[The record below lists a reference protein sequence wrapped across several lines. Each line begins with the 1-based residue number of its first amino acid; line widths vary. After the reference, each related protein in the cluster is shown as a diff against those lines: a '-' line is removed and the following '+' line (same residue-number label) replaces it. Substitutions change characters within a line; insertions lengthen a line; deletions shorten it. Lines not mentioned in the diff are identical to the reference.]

1 MSLRA
6 LAVGF
11 VCFSFSAVPAAA
23 QQSTATPGSSQ
34 GSIEGHTLSMDG
46 QPLRKTNLILRPIPV
61 FNGGRGGAGG
71 AAGASPVQPPTP
83 FGTTSDAS
91 GKFIFT
97 GLDPGRYTLMA
108 EHAGY
113 LTTQYGT
120 KRTGGGLPTGNP
132 IINLTAGQHVTEINI
147 QLAPQAVISGKVTDQ
162 DGDPMPRVRVSG
174 MRRMYGIG
182 GSRLMNQGG
191 GSTDDNGE
199 YHLTNLTPGRY
210 YISFT
215 PMRMGMFENTRRAG
229 GDAGAPEMGY
239 GTTYYP
245 GSPDLQGAVAVDVAE
260 GEEKNGM
267 NLQIHQVPVYHIR
280 GKLTGDLPAAEPGV
294 GPMAGRIQISATPP
308 GSGMFGMNSQM
319 VKPDGSFDIGGL
331 TPGTWTITAMR
342 MQGQMQTVGRSTVV
356 ISNQDVGD
364 VDLAAKGGVDIAGVV
379 RIVPENATVTPQN
392 SGAQGSAS
400 QNTAL
405 GRGAAQVARVRAV
418 QLLPDDGFM
427 IGGNV
432 QPAQVQAD
440 GSFKFTGVPP
450 LRFRVDAGVPPGG
463 YLKSAT
469 LNGQDALQNAVDM
482 SSGGTLQLV
491 VSMTAAEVDGTV
503 TGSDGQP
510 ATDAMITI
518 TPDPL
523 QPERRDLY
531 HQARTRADGGFT
543 MKGLAPGKYRV
554 FAWEEI
560 EQGAFLDP
568 EYMHP
573 FESLGTQISVDD
585 NDKKTVTMQEISKD
599 KVADVNRRAGH

>member
-1 MSLRA
+1 MLLRA
-6 LAVGF
+6 FAVGF
-11 VCFSFSAVPAAA
+11 ICFSFAAFPAAA
-23 QQSTATPGSSQ
+23 QQSPATQTSSQ

-61 FNGGRGGAGG
+61 FNGGRGGGAG

-83 FGTTSDAS
+83 YGTTSDAS
-91 GKFIFT
+91 GKFSFS

-113 LTTQYGT
+113 LSTQYGM
-120 KRTGGGLPTGNP
+120 KRTGAGAQAGNP
-132 IINLTAGQHVTEINI
+132 IINLTAGQHITEINI
-147 QLAPQAVISGKVTDQ
+147 QLAPEAAISGKVTDE
-162 DGDPMPRVRVSG
+162 DGDPIAQVRVSA
-174 MRRMYGIG
+174 MRKTYIG
-182 GSRLMNQGG
+182 GARFMNQGG
-191 GSTDDNGE
+191 GTTDDNGE
-199 YHLTNLTPGRY
+199 YHMTNLMPGRY
-210 YISFT
+210 YLSFA

-229 GDAGAPEMGY
+229 GDASAPEMGY

-245 GSPDLQGAVAVDVAE
+245 GSPDLQSAVAVDVAE

-267 NLQIHQVPVYHIR
+267 NLQIHKVPVYHVR
-280 GKLTGDLPAAEPGV
+280 GKVSGDLPAVEPGAR
-294 GPMAGRIQISATPP
+294 PMAGRMQISATPP
-308 GSGMFGMNSQM
+308 GSAMFGMNSQM
-319 VKPDGSFDIGGL
+319 VKPDGTFDISGL
-331 TPGTWTITAMR
+331 TPGTWTISAMR

-364 VDLAAKGGVDIAGVV
+364 LDLAAKAGVDIAGVV
-379 RIVPENATVTPQN
+379 RIVPENATVTPQ
-392 SGAQGSAS
+392 SSARQGSAS
-400 QNTAL
+400 QNT
-405 GRGAAQVARVRAV
+405 GTGQGTAQVARVRTV
-418 QLLPDDGFM
+418 QLQSDDGFV

-432 QPAQVQAD
+432 RPAQVQTD

-450 LRFRVDAGVPPGG
+450 LQFRVDAGVPPGG

-469 LNGQDALQNAVDM
+469 LNGQDALQHAVDM

-503 TGSDGQP
+503 TGADGQP

-523 QPERRDLY
+523 QPDRRDLY
-531 HQARTRADGGFT
+531 HQARTRSDGGFT
-543 MKGLAPGKYRV
+543 IKGLAPGKYRV

-568 EYMHP
+568 DYMHP

-585 NDKKTVTMQEISKD
+585 SDKKTVNLQEISKD
-599 KVADVNRRAGH
+599 KAADVNSRAGH